1 MIRGEWE
8 RWKDVKLFVLQGTTL
23 QELIRVSKLGCGGG
37 QVPKVVIVIFVYF
50 FAFERTQLSN

>member
-37 QVPKVVIVIFVYF
+37 AGAKGGNCYICLFLRF
-50 FAFERTQLSN
+50 